1 MFRVQ
6 ITVDVSIGSIV
17 ILLLLSVVVVVM
29 PTGLCNHSIDT
40 IIGFCIMCRMY
51 PDPKSKPDTLSHL
64 LGTSVIHN
72 ITRPRPVSIY
82 LPQGDHHYIIISI
95 YISIYRNL

>member
-1 MFRVQ
+1 MLALV
-6 ITVDVSIGSIV
+6 V
-17 ILLLLSVVVVVM
+17 LLYYFYY

-40 IIGFCIMCRMY
+40 IIGYCIMCRMY

-82 LPQGDHHYIIISI
+82 LPQGDNHYIIISI